1 MIMASVKYAFCKPV
15 PKGKKVACLI
25 REIKKDKISP
35 QLKCRR
41 VIYLKAINKKQ
52 RFEPQASA
60 ERKIKKALR
69 DMGCAVPLA
78 NRHKV

>member
-1 MIMASVKYAFCKPV
+1 MAVKYPFCVPV
-15 PKGKKVACLI
+15 RKKDKVACLI
-25 REIKKDKISP
+25 REIKKDTISP
-35 QLKCRR
+35 QKKCRR
-41 VIYLKAINKKQ
+41 IIYLKAINKKQ

-69 DMGCAVPLA
+69 SMRCAVPLA